1 MIGNR
6 AALWAALLYF
16 FPMGFLFISGGELTV
31 VLLVALFVLGPK
43 RIPEVARGLAKAI
56 KTVRNASNEIKREIS
71 DVAERHMEQ
80 SDLKNT
86 IQETKEA
93 IDQAVDSVKRQ

>member
-1 MIGNR
+1 
-6 AALWAALLYF
+6 
-16 FPMGFLFISGGELTV
+16 
-31 VLLVALFVLGPK
+31 
-43 RIPEVARGLAKAI
+43 
-56 KTVRNASNEIKREIS
+56 
-71 DVAERHMEQ
+71 MEE

>member
-1 MIGNR
+1 M
-6 AALWAALLYF
+6 YF
-16 FPMGFLFISGGELTV
+16 CPMVFLFISGGELTV

-56 KTVRNASNEIKREIS
+56 KTVRNASNEIKREIA

-80 SDLKNT
+80 SDLKET

-93 IDQAVDSVKRQ
+93 INEAVESVKRQ

>member
-1 MIGNR
+1 
-6 AALWAALLYF
+6 
-16 FPMGFLFISGGELTV
+16 
-31 VLLVALFVLGPK
+31 LGPK

>member
-1 MIGNR
+1 
-6 AALWAALLYF
+6 
-16 FPMGFLFISGGELTV
+16 MGFLFISGGELTV

-56 KTVRNASNEIKREIS
+56 KTVRNASNEIKREIA
-71 DVAERHMEQ
+71 DVAERQMEE

>member
-1 MIGNR
+1 
-6 AALWAALLYF
+6 
-16 FPMGFLFISGGELTV
+16 MGFLFISGGELTV

-43 RIPEVARGLAKAI
+43 RIPGVARGLAKAI
-56 KTVRNASNEIKREIS
+56 KTVRNASNEIKREIAE
-71 DVAERHMEQ
+71 VAERQMEE

>member
-1 MIGNR
+1 
-6 AALWAALLYF
+6 
-16 FPMGFLFISGGELTV
+16 MGFLFISGGELTV

-56 KTVRNASNEIKREIS
+56 KTVRNASNEIKREIA
-71 DVAERHMEQ
+71 DVAERQMEE

-93 IDQAVDSVKRQ
+93 IDRRSIR

>member
-1 MIGNR
+1 
-6 AALWAALLYF
+6 LYF
-16 FPMGFLFISGGELTV
+16 CPMGFLFISGGELTV

-56 KTVRNASNEIKREIS
+56 KTVRNASNEIKREIA
-71 DVAERHMEQ
+71 DVAERQMED

>member
-1 MIGNR
+1 
-6 AALWAALLYF
+6 
-16 FPMGFLFISGGELTV
+16 MGFLFISGGELTV

-56 KTVRNASNEIKREIS
+56 KTVRNASNEIKREIA
-71 DVAERHMEQ
+71 DVAERQMED

-86 IQETKEA
+86 IQETKETL
-93 IDQAVDSVKRQ
+93 DQAVDSVKRQ

>member
-1 MIGNR
+1 
-6 AALWAALLYF
+6 
-16 FPMGFLFISGGELTV
+16 MGFLFISGGELTV

-56 KTVRNASNEIKREIS
+56 KTVRNASNEIKREIA
-71 DVAERHMEQ
+71 DVAERQMEE

-86 IQETKEA
+86 IQETREA

>member
-1 MIGNR
+1 
-6 AALWAALLYF
+6 
-16 FPMGFLFISGGELTV
+16 MGFLFISGGELTV

-56 KTVRNASNEIKREIS
+56 KTVRNASNEIKREIA
-71 DVAERHMEQ
+71 DVAERQMED

>member
-1 MIGNR
+1 
-6 AALWAALLYF
+6 
-16 FPMGFLFISGGELTV
+16 MGFLFISGGELTV

-56 KTVRNASNEIKREIS
+56 ITVRNASNEIKREIA
-71 DVAERHMEQ
+71 DVAERQMEE

>member
-1 MIGNR
+1 
-6 AALWAALLYF
+6 
-16 FPMGFLFISGGELTV
+16 MGFLFISGGELTV

-56 KTVRNASNEIKREIS
+56 KTVRNASNEIKREIA
-71 DVAERHMEQ
+71 DVAERQMEE

-86 IQETKEA
+86 LQETKEA